1 MANYEKFKKFSQKIG
16 FQSLFLQSN
25 SVKNLAFDIKK

>member
-1 MANYEKFKKFSQKIG
+1 MKNLKNSHKKLDFKV
-16 FQSLFLQSN
+16 FLQSN